1 MENTYVVIPNKQ
13 IIGDMLVNHSTVQ
26 ILDVIDTYLELASS
40 LMETHMSTVG
50 QRSNE
55 VMKVLTIMA
64 STFMPLTFMAGLYG
78 MNFDYLP
85 ELHVRW
91 AYPVVL
97 GAMAAVAVGMVI
109 YFHRRGWL
117 GSGAEPDDD

>member
-26 ILDVIDTYLELASS
+26 ILDVIDTYRELASS

-64 STFMPLTFMAGLYG
+64 STFIPLTFMAGLYG

>member
-64 STFMPLTFMAGLYG
+64 STFIPLTFMAGLYG